1 MKCKDQLIEKI
12 QELQESEVKEKVD
25 RRIREF
31 KELQEKGNNAWFDEI
46 CFCILTA
53 NSSADMGIKIQDYMK
68 KRNGFQEFTEEEIKK
83 VLKDKGYRFYN
94 RRAEY
99 IKLAQ
104 EHKDDLKDILT
115 SLEDSFEKREW
126 IVNNIKGIGYKE
138 GSHFLRNVGY
148 LDLGILDRHI
158 LRCLEKNGFIEI
170 PKTLTR
176 KRYLDIEEKFKNLSE
191 EIGLQPGKLDL
202 YFWYTETGEVK
213 K

>member
-1 MKCKDQLIEKI
+1 LKCKDQLIEKI